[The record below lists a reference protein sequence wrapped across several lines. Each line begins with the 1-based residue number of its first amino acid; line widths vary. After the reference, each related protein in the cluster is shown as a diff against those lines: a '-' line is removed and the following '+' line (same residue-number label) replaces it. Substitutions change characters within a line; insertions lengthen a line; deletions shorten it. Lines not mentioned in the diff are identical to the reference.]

1 MFVAVRQPPINWK
14 MVEPASAA
22 IAAYLLTEGPKLAH
36 RIRSKRCLHWLR
48 KHRDELQTAAWEE
61 TSGNVLDQI
70 NQLFHVN
77 ASMGHLVLGF
87 LFCLVVLFLLI

>member
-1 MFVAVRQPPINWK
+1 MYVAIRQPPINWK

-36 RIRSKRCLHWLR
+36 RIKSKRCLHWLR
-48 KHRDELQTAAWEE
+48 RHRDELQAAAWDE
-61 TSGNVLDQI
+61 TSGNVLDQL
-70 NQLFHVN
+70 NQLLHVN
-77 ASMGHLVLGF
+77 TGMGNLVFGF